1 MARLWAIK
9 TPLLQTGWSV
19 VWNLQGSGLCIAYL
33 DIIGA
38 CVSRFNRESREAEC
52 VQMRLHCRIHTADAR
67 FANDW
72 SAYGSAQSNRP
83 AFPLRVLYSFQPLCC
98 GIRLPDNL
106 RLKRYRCYVYIVKIL
121 SSVIIYSIID
131 FKSISSGH
139 ASPFASPHKLTVA
152 IARVIPVETALNRS
166 DR

>member
-1 MARLWAIK
+1 MCGTLAPWSHHRRSSQKSPPPTEGFLKAVLSPNWVARLWAIK

-72 SAYGSAQSNRP
+72 SAYGSAQANRP
-83 AFPLRVLYSFQPLCC
+83 AFPWRVLYCIQPLCC
-98 GIRLPDNL
+98 GIRLPGDWP
-106 RLKRYRCYVYIVKIL
+106 
-121 SSVIIYSIID
+121 SS
-131 FKSISSGH
+131 
-139 ASPFASPHKLTVA
+139 A
-152 IARVIPVETALNRS
+152 IAKSLVEGKSLKERECGKACS
-166 DR
+166 